1 MSKTGRMVFV
11 EALLVV
17 ASAVIPAYPVA
28 AQSPGGAG
36 IRVEVGV
43 DPARV
48 RIGEPFR
55 SAVRVIVPV
64 GETVEIGE
72 FVAGDSLAAAA
83 PAEVGRDDEGA
94 ATAVF
99 SLVAWISGERLAASV
114 PVRLVAADG
123 SARSIAVPL
132 RLPEVIGVLPPA
144 DGREEIAPRPPRGV
158 IPLSTASPF
167 PWWVV
172 FLLAVLALAIVI
184 LARWYARRAPTEVE
198 VVIATNPR
206 DWALAQL
213 GEDGAAGLLA
223 SRDLPA
229 LTTHVSRVVR
239 TYMSRVAPEL
249 GADLTSA
256 EVVTHLDHGGGGR
269 ASIDLH
275 GILAIADRVKF
286 ARHRPT
292 IEEAEELLAS
302 ARAWVSTY
310 PPEGSARGPG
320 PGGDGPGGPEPGGR
334 PRSREA
340 DVTTDLDR
348 HVGESDSRES
358 GSGERVPPGDGRRAA

>member
-1 MSKTGRMVFV
+1 MVFV
-11 EALLVV
+11 AALLIV

-36 IRVEVGV
+36 VRVEVGV

-72 FVAGDSLAAAA
+72 FVSGDSLAAAA

-132 RLPEVIGVLPPA
+132 RLPEVISVRPPA
-144 DGREEIAPRPPRGV
+144 DGGEEVAPRPPRGV

-167 PWWVV
+167 PWWWVV

-184 LARWYARRAPTEVE
+184 LARWYARREPTEVG
-198 VVIATNPR
+198 VVITPNPR

-229 LTTHVSRVVR
+229 LITHVSRVVR

-256 EVVTHLDHGGGGR
+256 EVVTHLDREGGGR

-292 IEEAEELLAS
+292 MEEAEDLLAS

-310 PPEGSARGPG
+310 HPEGSARGPG
-320 PGGDGPGGPEPGGR
+320 PDGDGPGGPEPGGR

-348 HVGESDSRES
+348 HVGEFDSRES